1 VTDTIL
7 AEQRGQAG
15 IITLNRGRALNALDE
30 AMLVAMTLH
39 LRAWEDDPGIGC
51 VVLRSAEPRAFCA
64 GGDIKA
70 VRDRRGDAAFMD
82 RIYRIEYELDALIHH
97 YAKPVVALING
108 ITMGGGCGIALHAA
122 YRIATPDLVLAM
134 PETGIGFFPD
144 VGGSV
149 FLGRLPVGVGTYLG
163 MTGARIAVGDA
174 LALGL
179 VDAVVLVDQQASLLD
194 RLAAGESPGQLVASL
209 GDDAELVR
217 SLGDIE
223 RIGQFF
229 SSDSALAILR
239 ALEAASDPWAR
250 ETARQLRRRCPF
262 SLEITSRLVRRGAQW
277 TLREALAT
285 DFRIAQ
291 RFMRRNDYFEGVRA
305 VLIDRDQPAWQPRRL
320 EDVDIAEVEACFLP
334 LAQAEL
340 WLSD

>member
-1 VTDTIL
+1 
-7 AEQRGQAG
+7 
-15 IITLNRGRALNALDE
+15 
-30 AMLVAMTLH
+30 MTQH
-39 LRAWEDDPGIGC
+39 LRAWEDDPAIDC

-70 VRDRRGDAAFMD
+70 VRDRRGDEAFMD
-82 RIYRIEYELDALIHH
+82 RIYRIEYELDALIHD

-122 YRIATPDLVLAM
+122 FRVATPDLVLAM

-149 FLGRLPVGVGTYLG
+149 FLGRLPAGVGTYLG
-163 MTGARIAVGDA
+163 MTGSRIAVGDA
-174 LALGL
+174 LSLGL
-179 VDAVVLVDQQASLLD
+179 VDAVVPDDRQPFLLD
-194 RLAAGESPGQLVASL
+194 RLAAGAPPAEVVAGL
-209 GDDAELVR
+209 GDGPELAR
-217 SLGDIE
+217 SLGNIE
-223 RIGQFF
+223 LIGQFF
-229 SSDSALAILR
+229 SGDSALAIQWS
-239 ALEAASDPWAR
+239 LEAASDLWAR
-250 ETARQLRRRCPF
+250 ETARQLRLRCPF
-262 SLEITSRLVRRGAQW
+262 SLEITSRLVSRGAHW
-277 TLREALAT
+277 ALREALAT

-305 VLIDRDQPAWQPRRL
+305 VLIDRDQPGWQPRRL

>member
-1 VTDTIL
+1 MTDTIL
-7 AEQRGQAG
+7 AERHGQAG
-15 IITLNRGRALNALDE
+15 VITLNRGRALNALDE
-30 AMLVAMTLH
+30 TMLVAITQH
-39 LRAWEDDPGIGC
+39 LRAWEDDPAIGC
-51 VVLRSAEPRAFCA
+51 IVLRSADPRAFCA

-70 VRDRRGDAAFMD
+70 VRDRRGDAGFMD

-97 YAKPVVALING
+97 SAKPVVALVNG

-122 YRIATPDLVLAM
+122 CRIATPDLVLAM

-149 FLGRLPVGVGTYLG
+149 FLGRLPAGVGAYLG
-163 MTGARIAVGDA
+163 MTGARIAAGDA
-174 LALGL
+174 LSLGL
-179 VDAVVLVDQQASLLD
+179 VDAVVPVDRRDHLLD
-194 RLAAGESPGQLVASL
+194 RLAAGEAPAKVVASL
-209 GDDAELVR
+209 GDGTEAVR

-223 RIGQFF
+223 RIEEFF

-239 ALEAASDPWAR
+239 GLEAASDPWAR
-250 ETARQLRRRCPF
+250 DTARQLRQRCPF
-262 SLEITSRLVRRGAQW
+262 SLEITSRLVSRGGRW
-277 TLREALAT
+277 TLRQALAT

-305 VLIDRDQPAWQPRRL
+305 VLIDRDQPAWQPQRL

-334 LAQAEL
+334 LAQTEL